1 MARHSKENHVLV
13 LLIVGLLSWL
23 IPGAGYLWLNEK
35 KRAII
40 IFVTITLTFCTGVYL
55 GSIGVADPVGAW
67 WWYIAQMMSS
77 PAVAILGYVS
87 AGGGFPV
94 YGKPNDLGQIYTGI
108 AGLLNLLCI
117 VNAVYLAHQRK
128 VEPTGG

>member
-13 LLIVGLLSWL
+13 LLIAGLLSWL

-55 GSIGVADPVGAW
+55 GSIGVIDPVGAW

-87 AGGGFPV
+87 AGGAFPV

-117 VNAVYLAHQRK
+117 VNAVYLAHQRR
-128 VEPTGG
+128 VEPAGG